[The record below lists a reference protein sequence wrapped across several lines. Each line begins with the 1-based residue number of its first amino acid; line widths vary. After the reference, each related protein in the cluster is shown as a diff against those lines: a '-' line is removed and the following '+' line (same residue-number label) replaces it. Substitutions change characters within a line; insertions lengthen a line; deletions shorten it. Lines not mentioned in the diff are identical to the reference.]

1 LTEICNGL
9 TERFDLGIPA
19 CNIDMGTSGDLR
31 ILVQFVNE
39 LLSTLEV
46 SIGDKDFDATTLLGV
61 EFF

>member
-1 LTEICNGL
+1 
-9 TERFDLGIPA
+9 LGIPA

-39 LLSTLEV
+39 FLSTLDV
-46 SIGDKDFDATTLLGV
+46 SISDKDFDATTLLGV